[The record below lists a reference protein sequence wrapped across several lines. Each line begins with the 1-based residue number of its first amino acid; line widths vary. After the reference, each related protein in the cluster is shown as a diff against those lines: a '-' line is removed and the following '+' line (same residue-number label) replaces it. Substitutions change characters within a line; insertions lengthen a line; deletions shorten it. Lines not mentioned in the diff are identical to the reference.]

1 MQMNISAMMLNPKC
15 RIKHRNQFELGFSH
29 GSADGGRLTSSGE
42 NGSDD
47 RYIKFNF
54 YTCI

>member
-1 MQMNISAMMLNPKC
+1 MNISAMMLNPKC

-42 NGSDD
+42 NGSKD